1 MIEAKELFSLLSSS
15 TLFDKVI
22 FLEVFASNTKYLRQK
37 LKTFF
42 DTVIISVHKIT
53 SRNLFF
59 YNLNVKN
66 C

>member
-42 DTVIISVHKIT
+42 DTVIISQCTKSPLEICFFIT
-53 SRNLFF
+53 
-59 YNLNVKN
+59 
-66 C
+66 